1 MKQLT
6 PESRIY
12 VAGHRG
18 LVGSAILRQLQARGY
33 QHLITRTHQE
43 LDLLDAVAVERFMRE
58 ERPDYIF
65 LAAAHVGGIMANQ
78 TYRADFIM
86 NNLGIQQN
94 VLTSALRNGVEGL
107 LFLGSSCIYP
117 RLAPQPMREDALL
130 TSPLEYTNEPYAIA
144 KIAGMKMCES
154 MNLQYGTNY
163 LSVMPTNLYGYG
175 DNFDLVNSHVLPAMI
190 RKLHL
195 AGALL
200 RGDLV
205 ALRWDVAQRPL
216 EGLTEQSSLEEFT
229 AELARYGIT
238 PTSLQLWGTGSAL
251 REFMWSDDLAEACI
265 TIAERVSF
273 EELYPAGEQEIRNT
287 HINIGSGEEVSIRT
301 LATLVAEATHYE
313 GSIEWDST
321 KPDGT
326 PRKLLDLTRLTS
338 LGYTATTPL
347 AVGIPRLYDWY
358 CQQSFV
364 ESKCRRPFS

>member
-6 PESRIY
+6 PESRVY

-33 QHLITRTHQE
+33 QQLITRTHQE
-43 LDLLDAVAVERFMRE
+43 LDLLDAVAVEQFMRE

-117 RLAPQPMREDALL
+117 RLAPQPMCEDALL

-200 RGDLV
+200 RGDLT
-205 ALRWDVAQRPL
+205 ALRRDVAQRPL
-216 EGLTEQSSLEEFT
+216 AGLTEQSSLEEFT

-251 REFMWSDDLAEACI
+251 REFMWSDDLAEDCI

-273 EELYPAGEQEIRNT
+273 AELYPAGEQEIRNT

-313 GSIEWDST
+313 GRIEWDST

-358 CQQSFV
+358 CQH
-364 ESKCRRPFS
+364 

>member
-6 PESRIY
+6 PESRVY

-33 QHLITRTHQE
+33 QQLITRTHQE
-43 LDLLDAVAVERFMRE
+43 LDLLDAVAVEQFMRE

-117 RLAPQPMREDALL
+117 RLAPQPMCEDALL

-205 ALRWDVAQRPL
+205 ALRRDVAQRPL
-216 EGLTEQSSLEEFT
+216 AGLTEQSSLEEFT
-229 AELARYGIT
+229 A
-238 PTSLQLWGTGSAL
+238 
-251 REFMWSDDLAEACI
+251 
-265 TIAERVSF
+265 
-273 EELYPAGEQEIRNT
+273 
-287 HINIGSGEEVSIRT
+287 
-301 LATLVAEATHYE
+301 
-313 GSIEWDST
+313 
-321 KPDGT
+321 
-326 PRKLLDLTRLTS
+326 
-338 LGYTATTPL
+338 
-347 AVGIPRLYDWY
+347 
-358 CQQSFV
+358 
-364 ESKCRRPFS
+364 

>member
-1 MKQLT
+1 MRRLT
-6 PESRIY
+6 RESCIY

-18 LVGSAILRQLQARGY
+18 LVGSAILRQLKAKGY
-33 QHLITRTHQE
+33 ERIITRTHWE
-43 LDLLDAVAVERFMRE
+43 LDLLDAAAVDHFME
-58 ERPDYIF
+58 TERPDYIF

-78 TYRADFIM
+78 TYRADFII

-94 VLTSALRNGVEGL
+94 VLTNALKHGVEGL

-130 TSPLEYTNEPYAIA
+130 TSPLEYTNEPYALA

-175 DNFDLVNSHVLPAMI
+175 YNFDLINSHVLPAMI

-195 AGALL
+195 AGALYH
-200 RGDLV
+200 GDLET
-205 ALRWDVAQRPL
+205 LQRDVAKRPL
-216 EGLTEQSSLEEFT
+216 RGLTEQSSIEDFT
-229 AELARYGIT
+229 SVLARYGIT
-238 PTSLQLWGTGSAL
+238 TTSLQLWGTGSAL

-265 TIAERVSF
+265 RIAEDVTF
-273 EELYPAGEQEIRNT
+273 TQLYDASDREIRNT
-287 HINIGSGEEVSIRT
+287 HINIGSGEEVSIRS
-301 LATLVAEATHYE
+301 LATLIAATTHYR
-313 GSIEWDST
+313 GRIDWDNT

-326 PRKLLDLTRLTS
+326 PRKLLDLTRLAS

-358 CQQSFV
+358 LNH
-364 ESKCRRPFS
+364 

>member
-1 MKQLT
+1 MRQLT
-6 PESRIY
+6 KASRIY

-18 LVGSAILRQLQARGY
+18 LVGSAIVRQLQAKGY
-33 QHLITRTHQE
+33 TEIITRTHGE
-43 LDLLDAVAVERFMRE
+43 LDLLDREAVDRFMAT

-65 LAAAHVGGIMANQ
+65 LSAAHVGGIMANQ
-78 TYRADFIM
+78 TYRADFII

-94 VLTSALRNGVEGL
+94 VLTTALKYGVQGL

-154 MNLQYGTNY
+154 INLQYGTNY

-175 DNFDLVNSHVLPAMI
+175 DNFDLVNSHVLPAML

-195 AGALL
+195 AKALYN
-200 RGDLV
+200 GDLTT
-205 ALRWDVAQRPL
+205 LRADVAQRPL
-216 EGLTEQSSLEEFT
+216 EGLTGESTLEDF
-229 AELARYGIT
+229 ARELAHYGIT

-265 TIAERVSF
+265 QIAEQVTF
-273 EELYPAGEQEIRNT
+273 DQLYHADDREIRNT
-287 HINIGSGEEVSIRT
+287 HINIGSGEEVSIGS
-301 LATLVAEATHYE
+301 LATMVAEAVGYE
-313 GSIEWDST
+313 GRIEWDTT

-326 PRKLLDLTRLTS
+326 PRKLLDLSRLAS
-338 LGYTATTPL
+338 LSYRATTPL
-347 AVGIPRLYDWY
+347 SRGIPLLYDWY
-358 CQQSFV
+358 RNNLS
-364 ESKCRRPFS
+364 

>member
-43 LDLLDAVAVERFMRE
+43 LDLLDAVAVEHFMRE

-94 VLTSALRNGVEGL
+94 LLTSALRNGVEGL

-195 AGALL
+195 ASALL
-200 RGDLV
+200 RGDLA
-205 ALRWDVAQRPL
+205 ALRQDVAQRPL
-216 EGLTEQSSLEEFT
+216 EGLTEQSSLAEFT

-265 TIAERVSF
+265 VIAERVTF
-273 EELYPAGEQEIRNT
+273 EQLYDASEREIRNT
-287 HINIGSGEEVSIRT
+287 HINIGSGEEVSIRS

-313 GSIEWDST
+313 GRIEWDGT

-326 PRKLLDLTRLTS
+326 PRKLLDLTLLTS

-347 AVGIPRLYDWY
+347 AIGIPQLYDWY
-358 CQQSFV
+358 CQH
-364 ESKCRRPFS
+364 